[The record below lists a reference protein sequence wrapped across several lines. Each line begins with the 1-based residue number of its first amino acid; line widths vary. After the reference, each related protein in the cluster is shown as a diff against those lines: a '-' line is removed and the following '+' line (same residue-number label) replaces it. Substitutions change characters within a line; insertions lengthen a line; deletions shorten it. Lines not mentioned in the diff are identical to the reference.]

1 MTKNKKPKED
11 KFIRVIDSKDKLW
24 KGIDSVTKGLS
35 PDERYEVLKK
45 LSNSISTVKSKE
57 DKQK

>member
-24 KGIDSVTKGLS
+24 KGIDSVAKGLS